1 MYPRLVYNCGADDY
15 VNCLL
20 GEERGDEKLPK
31 MCTHGGGTRDN
42 IKPWELNYP
51 SIMVKVPKVP
61 KDGSTYSWL
70 IPRRLTNVGT
80 TSDTYNARITGHTD
94 VINIKIE
101 PSTLHF
107 NAHQCEEN
115 FSVILIINKEDW
127 TKTNK
132 FYTTCLEWR
141 SEKNKHECVRSP
153 IVIIG
158 EESHMLK

>member
-20 GEERGDEKLPK
+20 WEERVAEKLQK
-31 MCTHGGGTRDN
+31 MYTHAGGPRNKT
-42 IKPWELNYP
+42 KPWELNYP

-70 IPRRLTNVGT
+70 IPRRLTYVGT

-94 VINIKIE
+94 GIKIKIE
-101 PSTLHF
+101 PSTLQF
-107 NAHQCEEN
+107 KAQKCEEN
-115 FSVILIINKEDW
+115 FSVILNIKKEDW

-132 FYTTCLEWR
+132 FYTTYLEWR